1 MLGLCRLWHRGAL
14 PFIDNEADNENA
26 PPAGQVAEMVVPAH
40 ARALATGAALAT
52 SLDTSPAV
60 VVSMYAYA
68 HATHDMSRRS
78 A

>member
-1 MLGLCRLWHRGAL
+1 MLGLCSLWHRGARL
-14 PFIDNEADNENA
+14 FADNENA
-26 PPAGQVAEMVVPAH
+26 PPARGVAALAAPAH

-68 HATHDMSRRS
+68 RALGEMTRRS

>member
-1 MLGLCRLWHRGAL
+1 MLGLCRLWQRGAR
-14 PFIDNEADNENA
+14 PFADNENA
-26 PPAGQVAEMVVPAH
+26 PPAGQVADMVAPAH

-52 SLDTSPAV
+52 ALDTSPAV

-68 HATHDMSRRS
+68 RATREMSRRS